1 VFSGAPG
8 FERQDKYRLMKRLQQ
23 AHLPLRTKLIAASAL
38 MASIALFVAALS
50 QGVTTYFYSHNEA
63 YEHLDA
69 VTRVIAGRSATAIR
83 SQDFGQAEALVSA
96 LRVEPNVEEALL
108 IDSEQRVIM
117 HHVGSRTLLVNTPS
131 GAPNELQAWQKQA
144 IQSGDHQ
151 HRFDGLTALHLV
163 HPITDQGRVIGH
175 LYVRGNLSE
184 LQEALMVQLTILLG
198 SSVVAL
204 ALAYLLARRVQRQ
217 IAAPLLELVD
227 TMQAAERGDYSR
239 RANATT
245 DDEIGSLMRGFN
257 VMLSKI
263 ENRELELARQQEL
276 LEAQVDERT
285 HSLADANRT
294 LRQAMGDSLEAC
306 RVAEAASR
314 AKSEFLA
321 RMSHEIRTPMNG
333 VLGMTELLLDS
344 KLDPRQRRFAATI
357 QSSADALLAI
367 INDILDFSKI
377 EAGKLRLE
385 TQDLDI
391 RQVVEEVIDLFAQR
405 AHQKGIELLLDID
418 PYLHRWAR
426 GDELR
431 IRQILMNLVSNAL
444 KFTASGHVL
453 IRARAVNPSETHV
466 SLVLDVIDTGTGI
479 LPENQAA
486 IFDAFVQE
494 DGSTTRRFGGTGL
507 GLAISRQLATIMGGE
522 ITVVSQPGQGSTFSL
537 LVTLPAAPAVSSDSS
552 QGLLLAPGTRVL
564 VVDDSTINME
574 IIASQLGAWGFV
586 VTTAASAMEAQA
598 HLNAMHAA
606 QALPQIIVLDW
617 HMPEQNGVDW
627 LLGVRRRPEWKA
639 IPAIMVSS
647 VADDIEVELATQ
659 LAPMRRLAKPVRQS
673 MLRRALHEALQSTP
687 FQEMSSAP
695 AMLAPENEPVLDH
708 LSVLL
713 VEDNM
718 VNRTLALEML
728 QRLGCDAMHAG
739 NGVEALDALEKQ
751 QFDVVL
757 MDCQMPVMDGFIAT
771 RKLREREVAKKLEAT
786 RVVALT
792 ANALAGDREACL
804 AAGMNEYLAK
814 PFTLAQLRNIL
825 LPSKVSRSAAN
836 KVTLDHSAIEAV
848 RQLDPDGNDRLLAR
862 LIALYRDDSSQLL
875 ADIDNALKVGDA
887 DGVARAAHTLKS
899 SSANL
904 GATNVAAIARQIE
917 HSARGGDL
925 AELGNS
931 LTRLR
936 AQRTVALSELEA
948 LDPSANVA

>member
-1 VFSGAPG
+1 
-8 FERQDKYRLMKRLQQ
+8 MKWLQL

-38 MASIALFVAALS
+38 TASIALLIAALT
-50 QGVTTYFYSHNEA
+50 QGISSYQYSHNEA
-63 YEHLDA
+63 YEHLHA
-69 VTRVIAGRSATAIR
+69 VARTIAGRSTSAIQ

-108 IDSEQRVIM
+108 VDSQQRVLM
-117 HHVGSRTLLVNTPS
+117 HYAGNKTMLMRTRSGELTPI
-131 GAPNELQAWQKQA
+131 QQWQQEA
-144 IQSGDHQ
+144 IQSSEHQ
-151 HRFDGLTALHLV
+151 HRFDGLTALHV
-163 HPITDQGRVIGH
+163 VYPISDGGKLIGH
-175 LYVRGNLSE
+175 LYVRANLSE
-184 LQEALMVQLTILLG
+184 LKEQLLVQLGILLG
-198 SSVVAL
+198 SSVL
-204 ALAYLLARRVQRQ
+204 AFAFAYLLASRVQRQ
-217 IAAPLLELVD
+217 IASPLQNLVD

-239 RANATT
+239 RAQVTS
-245 DDEIGSLMRGFN
+245 DDEIGHLMRGFN
-257 VMLSKI
+257 MMLGQI
-263 ENRELELARQQEL
+263 ESREQELAKQQGY
-276 LEAQVDERT
+276 LEAQVAERT
-285 HSLADANRT
+285 RNLADANKT
-294 LRQAMGDSLEAC
+294 LRQAMNDSVEAC
-306 RVAEAASR
+306 RIAEAASR

-385 TQDLDI
+385 AQDLDI
-391 RQVVEEVIDLFAQR
+391 RQVIEEVIDLFAQR

-453 IRARAVNPSETHV
+453 VRARGVTPSETHV
-466 SLVLDVIDTGTGI
+466 SLVIDVVDTGTGI

-507 GLAISRQLATIMGGE
+507 GLAISRQLATLMGGD
-522 ITVVSQPGQGSTFSL
+522 IKVVSQPGIGSTFSL
-537 LVTLPAAPAVSSDSS
+537 AIALPAAPATASDSS
-552 QGLLLAPGTRVL
+552 QGLLLSPGSRVL
-564 VVDDSTINME
+564 VVDDSAINVE
-574 IIASQLGAWGFV
+574 ILSSQLEAWGFIV
-586 VTTAASAMEAQA
+586 LTAASAAEAQK
-598 HLNAMHAA
+598 HLDELQAA
-606 QALPQIIVLDW
+606 NTPPKLIVLDW

-627 LLGVRRRPEWKA
+627 LLGVRRHPDWKS

-647 VADDIEVELATQ
+647 VADDLEASLAMQ
-659 LAPMRRLAKPVRQS
+659 LSPMRRLAKPVRQS
-673 MLRRALHEALQSTP
+673 MLRRALHEALQATP
-687 FQEMSSAP
+687 FQDISSAP

-751 QFDVVL
+751 DFDVVL

-771 RKLREREVAKKLEAT
+771 RKLRERELLKKKEPT

-804 AAGMNEYLAK
+804 AAGMNDYLAK
-814 PFTLAQLRNIL
+814 PFTLAQLRNLL

-836 KVTLDHSAIEAV
+836 KVTLDNSALDAV
-848 RQLDPDGNDRLLAR
+848 RQLDPDGSDRLLSR

-875 ADIDNALKVGDA
+875 ADIDNGLKAGDA
-887 DGVARAAHTLKS
+887 EAVARAAHTLKS

-917 HSARGGDL
+917 TSARGGDIAGL
-925 AELGNS
+925 AGSVTNLK
-931 LTRLR
+931 

-948 LDPSANVA
+948 LDNTAKVA

>member
-1 VFSGAPG
+1 
-8 FERQDKYRLMKRLQQ
+8 MKWLQL

-38 MASIALFVAALS
+38 TASIALLIAALT
-50 QGVTTYFYSHNEA
+50 QGFSSYKYAHNEA
-63 YEHLDA
+63 YEHLHA
-69 VTRVIAGRSATAIR
+69 VARVIAGRSTAAIQ

-108 IDSEQRVIM
+108 IDVQKRVLM
-117 HHVGSRTLLVNTPS
+117 HYAGNKTMLMRTTS
-131 GAPNELQAWQKQA
+131 GELSPIQKWQQEA
-144 IQSGDHQ
+144 IQSSAHQ

-163 HPITDQGRVIGH
+163 YPISDNGTLIGH
-175 LYVRGNLSE
+175 LYVRANLSE
-184 LQEALMVQLTILLG
+184 LQEKLLVQLGILLG
-198 SSVVAL
+198 SSVL
-204 ALAYLLARRVQRQ
+204 AFAFAYLLASRVQRQ
-217 IAAPLLELVD
+217 IASPLQELME
-227 TMQAAERGDYSR
+227 TMQSAEGGDYSR
-239 RANATT
+239 RAKATS
-245 DDEIGSLMRGFN
+245 DDEIGQLMRGFN
-257 VMLSKI
+257 MMLGQI
-263 ENRELELARQQEL
+263 ESREQELAKQHGY
-276 LEAQVDERT
+276 LEAQVAERT
-285 HSLADANRT
+285 RSLADANKT
-294 LRQAMGDSLEAC
+294 LRQAMNDSVEAC
-306 RVAEAASR
+306 RTAEAASR

-385 TQDLDI
+385 AQDLDI
-391 RQVVEEVIDLFAQR
+391 RQVIEEVIDLFAQR

-431 IRQILMNLVSNAL
+431 IRQVLMNLVSNAL

-453 IRARAVNPSETHV
+453 VRARGINPSETHV
-466 SLVLDVIDTGTGI
+466 SLVIDVIDTGTGI

-507 GLAISRQLATIMGGE
+507 GLAISRQLATLMGGD
-522 ITVVSQPGQGSTFSL
+522 IKVVSQPGVGSTFSL
-537 LVTLPAAPAVSSDSS
+537 SITLPAAPAITSDSS
-552 QGLLLAPGTRVL
+552 QGLMLSPGSRVL
-564 VVDDSTINME
+564 VVDDSAINVE
-574 IIASQLGAWGFV
+574 ILASQLEAWGFLV
-586 VTTAASAMEAQA
+586 STAASAAEAQK
-598 HLNAMHAA
+598 HLDEMQAA
-606 QALPQIIVLDW
+606 NTAPKLIVLDW

-627 LLGVRRRPEWKA
+627 LLGVRRHDLWKS

-647 VADDIEVELATQ
+647 VADDLEASLATQ
-659 LAPMRRLAKPVRQS
+659 LSPMRRLAKPVRQS
-673 MLRRALHEALQSTP
+673 MLRRALHEALQATP

-739 NGVEALDALEKQ
+739 NGVEALDALDKQ
-751 QFDVVL
+751 DFDVVL

-771 RKLREREVAKKLEAT
+771 RKLRERELAKKKEPT

-804 AAGMNEYLAK
+804 AAGMNDYLAK

-836 KVTLDHSAIEAV
+836 KVTLDSSAIDAV
-848 RQLDPDGNDRLLAR
+848 RQLDPDGSDRLLAR

-875 ADIDNALKVGDA
+875 ADIDNGMRAGDA
-887 DGVARAAHTLKS
+887 DAIARAAHTLKS

-917 HSARGGDL
+917 TAARSGEI
-925 AELGNS
+925 AELKGPVTS
-931 LTRLR
+931 LK

-948 LDPSANVA
+948 LDNSAKVA

>member
-1 VFSGAPG
+1 
-8 FERQDKYRLMKRLQQ
+8 MKRLQL

-38 MASIALFVAALS
+38 TASMALLIVAITQS
-50 QGVTTYFYSHNEA
+50 VSSYYYEHREA
-63 YEHLDA
+63 YDHLNSVA
-69 VTRVIAGRSATAIR
+69 RIVAGRSAPAIESGSFEQA
-83 SQDFGQAEALVSA
+83 SQLVSA

-108 IDSEQRVIM
+108 MDTNQRVLM
-117 HHVGSRTLLVNTPS
+117 HYASSKTMLMAGPGSQQNPI
-131 GAPNELQAWQKQA
+131 QAWQAQA
-144 IQSGDHQ
+144 IKSDEHQ
-151 HRFDGLTALHLV
+151 HLFDGLTALHLV
-163 HPITDQGRVIGH
+163 YPIKDDGKVIGH
-175 LYVRGNLSE
+175 MYVRASLLELKESLLYQLSVM
-184 LQEALMVQLTILLG
+184 LAT
-198 SSVVAL
+198 SVVAL
-204 ALAYLLARRVQRQ
+204 AFAYLLAHRVQRQ
-217 IAAPLLELVD
+217 IASPLMNLVE
-227 TMQAAERGDYSR
+227 TMSAAEHGDYSR
-239 RANATT
+239 RAQVTS
-245 DDEIGSLMRGFN
+245 DDEIGHLMRGFN
-257 VMLSKI
+257 GMLDKV
-263 ENRELELARQQEL
+263 ENREQELAKQQEK
-276 LEAQVDERT
+276 LEAEVAERT
-285 HSLADANRT
+285 KSLAEANRT
-294 LRQAMGDSLEAC
+294 LRQAMNDSVEAC
-306 RVAEAASR
+306 RTAEAASR

-418 PYLHRWAR
+418 PYLHRWAK

-453 IRARAVNPSETHV
+453 IRARGVNPSETHV
-466 SLVLDVIDTGTGI
+466 SLIIDVVDTGTGI

-507 GLAISRQLATIMGGE
+507 GLAISRQLATLMGGD
-522 ITVVSQPGQGSTFSL
+522 ITVVSQPGVGSTFSL
-537 LVTLPAAPAVSSDSS
+537 AITLPAAPAITSDSS
-552 QGLLLAPGTRVL
+552 QGLLLSPGTRVL
-564 VVDDSTINME
+564 VVDDSAINVE
-574 IIASQLGAWGFV
+574 ILASQLEAWGFNV
-586 VTTAASAMEAQA
+586 ATASSALEAQT
-598 HLNAMHAA
+598 HLNAMTAAA
-606 QALPQIIVLDW
+606 QLPEIIVLDW

-627 LLGVRRRPEWKA
+627 LLGVRRDPRWKS

-647 VADDIEVELATQ
+647 VADDLESSLATQ

-673 MLRRALHEALQSTP
+673 MLRRALHEALQAVP
-687 FQEMSSAP
+687 FHEVSSAP

-739 NGVEALDALEKQ
+739 NGVEALDALDKQ
-751 QFDVVL
+751 EFDVVL

-771 RKLREREVAKKLEAT
+771 RKLREREVAKKLEPV

-804 AAGMNEYLAK
+804 AAGMNDYLAK

-848 RQLDPDGNDRLLAR
+848 RQLDPDGQDRLLQR

-875 ADIDNALKVGDA
+875 ADIDNGLKTSDA
-887 DGVARAAHTLKS
+887 DAIARAAHTLKS

-917 HSARGGDL
+917 HSARSGDIKDL
-925 AELGNS
+925 AGS
-931 LTRLR
+931 ITKLR

-948 LDPSANVA
+948 LDASPKVA

>member
-1 VFSGAPG
+1 
-8 FERQDKYRLMKRLQQ
+8 
-23 AHLPLRTKLIAASAL
+23 
-38 MASIALFVAALS
+38 MA
-50 QGVTTYFYSHNEA
+50 
-63 YEHLDA
+63 
-69 VTRVIAGRSATAIR
+69 RVIAGRSAAAIQ
-83 SQDFGQAEALVSA
+83 SQEFVQAEALVSA

-108 IDSEQRVIM
+108 IDTHKRVLM
-117 HHVGSRTLLVNTPS
+117 HYAGSKTLLMTNSRGPLTS
-131 GAPNELQAWQKQA
+131 LQKWQAAA
-144 IQSGDHQ
+144 IQSDQHQ
-151 HRFDGLTALHLV
+151 HRFDGLSALHLV
-163 HPITDQGRVIGH
+163 YPITDDDKVIGH
-175 LYVRGNLSE
+175 LYVRANLSE
-184 LQEALMVQLTILLG
+184 LQEAMIVQMSILLG
-198 SSVVAL
+198 SSVIAL

-217 IAAPLLELVD
+217 IAAPLLNLVD
-227 TMQAAERGDYSR
+227 TMQAAERGDYSG
-239 RANATT
+239 RAQVTS
-245 DDEIGSLMRGFN
+245 DDEIGKLMRGFN
-257 VMLSKI
+257 VMLGQV
-263 ENRELELARQQEL
+263 ENREQELARQHEL
-276 LEAQVDERT
+276 LEGQVEERT
-285 HSLADANRT
+285 KSLAEANRT
-294 LRQAMGDSLEAC
+294 LRQAMNDSVEAC
-306 RVAEAASR
+306 RTAEAASK

-385 TQDLDI
+385 AQDLDI

-418 PYLHRWAR
+418 PYLHRWAK

-453 IRARAVNPSETHV
+453 VRARGINPSETHV
-466 SLVLDVIDTGTGI
+466 SLVIDVVDTGTGI

-507 GLAISRQLATIMGGE
+507 GLAISRQLATIMGGD
-522 ITVVSQPGQGSTFSL
+522 ITVISQPGQGSTFSL
-537 LVTLPAAPAVSSDSS
+537 AITLPAAPAITSDSA

-564 VVDDSTINME
+564 VVDDSAINVE
-574 IIASQLGAWGFV
+574 ILSSQLEAWGFIV
-586 VTTAASAMEAQA
+586 SAASSAREAQA
-598 HLNAMHAA
+598 QLAAMQAA
-606 QALPQIIVLDW
+606 DALPQIIVLDW

-627 LLGVRRRPEWKA
+627 LLGVRRNPQLKA

-647 VADDIEVELATQ
+647 VADDLEVSLANQ
-659 LAPMRRLAKPVRQS
+659 LHPLRRLAKPVRQS
-673 MLRRALHEALQSTP
+673 MLRRALHEALQATP
-687 FQEMSSAP
+687 FQEVSSAP

-751 QFDVVL
+751 DFDVVL

-771 RKLREREVAKKLEAT
+771 RKLRDREIAKKLEPT

-804 AAGMNEYLAK
+804 AAGMNDYLAK

-848 RQLDPDGNDRLLAR
+848 RQLDPDGNDRLLSR

-875 ADIDNALKVGDA
+875 VDIDNGMKAGDA
-887 DGVARAAHTLKS
+887 DIVARAAHTLKS

-917 HSARGGDL
+917 HLARGGDISGL
-925 AELGNS
+925 PAS
-931 LTRLR
+931 FTQLR

-948 LDPSANVA
+948 LDNSAKVA

>member
-1 VFSGAPG
+1 V
-8 FERQDKYRLMKRLQQ
+8 
-23 AHLPLRTKLIAASAL
+23 
-38 MASIALFVAALS
+38 
-50 QGVTTYFYSHNEA
+50 
-63 YEHLDA
+63 
-69 VTRVIAGRSATAIR
+69 
-83 SQDFGQAEALVSA
+83 
-96 LRVEPNVEEALL
+96 
-108 IDSEQRVIM
+108 
-117 HHVGSRTLLVNTPS
+117 
-131 GAPNELQAWQKQA
+131 
-144 IQSGDHQ
+144 
-151 HRFDGLTALHLV
+151 
-163 HPITDQGRVIGH
+163 
-175 LYVRGNLSE
+175 
-184 LQEALMVQLTILLG
+184 
-198 SSVVAL
+198 L
-204 ALAYLLARRVQRQ
+204 AFAFAYLLASRVQRQ
-217 IAAPLLELVD
+217 IAAPLSELVA
-227 TMQAAERGDYSR
+227 TMSAAERGDYSR
-239 RANATT
+239 RAKVTS
-245 DDEIGSLMRGFN
+245 DDEIGHLMRGFN
-257 VMLSKI
+257 LMLEQI
-263 ENRELELARQQEL
+263 ESREQELAKQQGY
-276 LEAQVDERT
+276 LEAQVAERT
-285 HSLADANRT
+285 RNLADANKT
-294 LRQAMGDSLEAC
+294 LRQAMNDSVEAC
-306 RVAEAASR
+306 RTAEAASR

-385 TQDLDI
+385 SQDLDI

-453 IRARAVNPSETHV
+453 VRARGVNPSETHV
-466 SLVLDVIDTGTGI
+466 SLVIDVIDTGTGI

-507 GLAISRQLATIMGGE
+507 GLAISRQLATLMGGD

-537 LVTLPAAPAVSSDSS
+537 NISLPAAPAITSDSS
-552 QGLLLAPGTRVL
+552 QGLMLAPGTRVL
-564 VVDDSTINME
+564 VVDDSAINVE
-574 IIASQLGAWGFV
+574 ILASQLEAWGFV
-586 VTTAASAMEAQA
+586 VSTAASALEAQG
-598 HLNAMHAA
+598 HLDRM
-606 QALPQIIVLDW
+606 QADGEPPKIIVLDW

-627 LLGVRRRPEWKA
+627 LLGVRRNPAWKS

-647 VADDIEVELATQ
+647 VADDLETGLATQ
-659 LAPMRRLAKPVRQS
+659 LSPMRRLAKPVRQS
-673 MLRRALHEALQSTP
+673 MLRRVLHEALQSTP
-687 FQEMSSAP
+687 FQEVSSAP

-751 QFDVVL
+751 DFDVVL

-771 RKLREREVAKKLEAT
+771 RKLREREAAKKKDPT

-804 AAGMNEYLAK
+804 AAGMNDYLAK

-836 KVTLDHSAIEAV
+836 KVTLDNSAIEAV
-848 RQLDPDGNDRLLAR
+848 RQLDPDGSDRLLSR

-875 ADIDNALKVGDA
+875 ADIDNGMKAGDA
-887 DGVARAAHTLKS
+887 DAIARAAHTLKS

-904 GATNVAAIARQIE
+904 GATNVAALARQIE
-917 HSARGGDL
+917 HSARSGEIGDL
-925 AELGNS
+925 TGSITNLK
-931 LTRLR
+931 

-948 LDPSANVA
+948 LDGAAKVA

>member
-1 VFSGAPG
+1 
-8 FERQDKYRLMKRLQQ
+8 MNRLQL

-38 MASIALFVAALS
+38 TASLALLTAAIT
-50 QGVTTYFYSHNEA
+50 QGVSSYFYSHNEA
-63 YEHLDA
+63 YEHLNA
-69 VTRVIAGRSATAIR
+69 VAHVVVGRSSAAIQ

-96 LRVEPNVEEALL
+96 LRVEPNVEEAMLV
-108 IDSEQRVIM
+108 DSHQRVLM
-117 HHVGSRTLLVNTPS
+117 HYAGSKTMLMAKPGGEPTDIQRWQQ
-131 GAPNELQAWQKQA
+131 QAMHA
-144 IQSGDHQ
+144 GDHQ

-163 HPITDQGRVIGH
+163 YPITDQGQVIGH
-175 LYVRGNLSE
+175 LYVRANLSE
-184 LQEALMVQLTILLG
+184 LQEKLFVQLGFLLG
-198 SSVVAL
+198 SSVAAL
-204 ALAYLLARRVQRQ
+204 AIAYLLARRVQQQ
-217 IAAPLLELVD
+217 IAAPLMHMVEV
-227 TMQAAERGDYSR
+227 MSAAERGDYSK
-239 RANATT
+239 RASVTS
-245 DDEIGSLMRGFN
+245 DDEIGHLMHGFN
-257 VMLSKI
+257 GMLAKI
-263 ENRELELARQQEL
+263 ELREQELGKQQEI

-285 HSLADANRT
+285 RSLAEANRT
-294 LRQAMGDSLEAC
+294 LRQAMNDSVEAC

-385 TQDLDI
+385 AQDLDI

-418 PYLHRWAR
+418 PYLHRWAK

-453 IRARAVNPSETHV
+453 VRARGVNPSETHV
-466 SLVLDVIDTGTGI
+466 SLVIDVVDTGTGI

-507 GLAISRQLATIMGGE
+507 GLAISRQLATLMGGD
-522 ITVVSQPGQGSTFSL
+522 IKVVSQPGQGSTFSL
-537 LVTLPAAPAVSSDSS
+537 AITLPAAPAMTSDSA
-552 QGLLLAPGTRVL
+552 QGLMLAPGTRVL
-564 VVDDSTINME
+564 VVDDSAINVE
-574 IIASQLGAWGFV
+574 ILGSQLEAWGFL
-586 VTTAASAMEAQA
+586 VTSAASAMEAQA
-598 HLNAMHAA
+598 HLQKM
-606 QALPQIIVLDW
+606 QAEGAPPQIIVLDW

-627 LLGVRRRPEWKA
+627 LLAVRRRAEFKT

-647 VADDIEVELATQ
+647 VADDLEAGLAGQ
-659 LAPMRRLAKPVRQS
+659 LAPLRRLAKPVRQS

-687 FQEMSSAP
+687 FQEVSSAP
-695 AMLAPENEPVLDH
+695 AMRATENEPVLDH

-751 QFDVVL
+751 EFDVVL

-771 RKLREREVAKKLEAT
+771 RKLREREEQKKKEPT

-792 ANALAGDREACL
+792 ANALAGDREACI
-804 AAGMNEYLAK
+804 AAGMNDYLAK

-848 RQLDPDGNDRLLAR
+848 RQLDPDGNDRLLSR

-875 ADIDNALKVGDA
+875 ADIDNAMKIRDA
-887 DGVARAAHTLKS
+887 EGVARAAHTLKS

-925 AELGNS
+925 NDLAS
-931 LTRLR
+931 SVTSLR

-948 LDPSANVA
+948 LDNSAKVA

>member
-1 VFSGAPG
+1 
-8 FERQDKYRLMKRLQQ
+8 MKWLQL
-23 AHLPLRTKLIAASAL
+23 AHLPLRTKLIVASAL
-38 MASIALFVAALS
+38 TASIALLISAIT
-50 QGVTTYFYSHNEA
+50 QGFSSYQYSHNEA
-63 YEHLDA
+63 YEHLNSVA
-69 VTRVIAGRSATAIR
+69 RVIAGRSTAAIQ
-83 SQDFGQAEALVSA
+83 SQDFSQAEALVSA
-96 LRVEPNVEEALL
+96 LRVEPNVEEAML
-108 IDSEQRVIM
+108 IDSQKRVLM
-117 HHVGSRTLLVNTPS
+117 HYAGNKTMLMRTSSGELTPI
-131 GAPNELQAWQKQA
+131 QKWQQDA
-144 IQSGDHQ
+144 IQSSAHQ
-151 HRFDGLTALHLV
+151 HRFDGLSALHLV
-163 HPITDQGRVIGH
+163 YPITDAGELIGH
-175 LYVRGNLSE
+175 LYVRANLSE
-184 LQEALMVQLTILLG
+184 LQENLLAQLAILLG
-198 SSVVAL
+198 SSVL
-204 ALAYLLARRVQRQ
+204 AFTFAYLLASRVQRQ
-217 IAAPLLELVD
+217 IAGPLQELVE
-227 TMQAAERGDYSR
+227 TMSAAERGDYSR
-239 RANATT
+239 RARVTS
-245 DDEIGSLMRGFN
+245 DDEIGHLMRGFN
-257 VMLSKI
+257 MMLGQI
-263 ENRELELARQQEL
+263 ESREQELAKQQGY
-276 LEAQVDERT
+276 LEAQVAERT
-285 HSLADANRT
+285 RNLADANKT
-294 LRQAMGDSLEAC
+294 LRQAMNDSVEAC

-385 TQDLDI
+385 SQDLDI

-418 PYLHRWAR
+418 PYLHRWAK

-453 IRARAVNPSETHV
+453 VRARGVNPSETHV
-466 SLVLDVIDTGTGI
+466 SLIIDVVDTGTGI

-507 GLAISRQLATIMGGE
+507 GLAISRQLATLMGGD
-522 ITVVSQPGQGSTFSL
+522 ITVESKPGQGSTFSL
-537 LVTLPAAPAVSSDSS
+537 AISLPAAPAIASDSS
-552 QGLLLAPGTRVL
+552 QGLMLSPGSRVL
-564 VVDDSTINME
+564 VVDDSAINVE
-574 IIASQLGAWGFV
+574 ILSSQLEAWGFLV
-586 VTTAASAMEAQA
+586 SSAASAREAQK
-598 HLNAMHAA
+598 HLEDMARAGE
-606 QALPQIIVLDW
+606 PPKIIVLDW

-627 LLGVRRRPEWKA
+627 LSGVRRNAAWKS

-647 VADDIEVELATQ
+647 VADDLESGLATQ
-659 LAPMRRLAKPVRQS
+659 LSPMRRLAKPVRQS
-673 MLRRALHEALQSTP
+673 MLRRALHEALQATP
-687 FQEMSSAP
+687 FQEMSSAA

-739 NGVEALDALEKQ
+739 NGVEALDALDKQ
-751 QFDVVL
+751 DFDVVL

-771 RKLREREVAKKLEAT
+771 RKLRERELAKKKEPT

-804 AAGMNEYLAK
+804 ASGMNDYLAK

-836 KVTLDHSAIEAV
+836 KVTLDTNAIDAV
-848 RQLDPDGNDRLLAR
+848 RQLDPDGSDRLLSR

-875 ADIDNALKVGDA
+875 ADIDNGLKSNDA
-887 DGVARAAHTLKS
+887 EAIARAAHTLKS

-917 HSARGGDL
+917 HAARNGEIT
-925 AELGNS
+925 ELTNS
-931 LTRLR
+931 VTSLK

-948 LDPSANVA
+948 LDGAAKVA

>member
-1 VFSGAPG
+1 
-8 FERQDKYRLMKRLQQ
+8 MKWLQL
-23 AHLPLRTKLIAASAL
+23 AHLPLRIKLIVASAL
-38 MASIALFVAALS
+38 TASIALLIAALT
-50 QGVTTYFYSHNEA
+50 QGISSYQYAHNEA
-63 YEHLDA
+63 YEHLNA
-69 VTRVIAGRSATAIR
+69 VARTIAGRSTAAIQ
-83 SQDFGQAEALVSA
+83 SQDFGQAESLVSA

-108 IDSEQRVIM
+108 IDVEKRVLMHYAGNKTMLMRTSSGKLSDIQQWQQDAIESSE
-117 HHVGSRTLLVNTPS
+117 
-131 GAPNELQAWQKQA
+131 
-144 IQSGDHQ
+144 HQ
-151 HRFDGLTALHLV
+151 HRFDGLSALHV
-163 HPITDQGRVIGH
+163 VYPITDNGQLLGH
-175 LYVRGNLSE
+175 LYVRANLSE
-184 LQEALMVQLTILLG
+184 LQERLLVQLSILLG
-198 SSVVAL
+198 SSVL
-204 ALAYLLARRVQRQ
+204 AFTFAYLLALRVQRQ
-217 IAAPLLELVD
+217 IAGPLQELVE
-227 TMQAAERGDYSR
+227 TMSAAERGDYSR
-239 RANATT
+239 RARVTS
-245 DDEIGSLMRGFN
+245 DDEIGHLMRGFN
-257 VMLSKI
+257 MMLGQI
-263 ENRELELARQQEL
+263 ESREQELAKQQGY
-276 LEAQVDERT
+276 LEAQVADRT
-285 HSLADANRT
+285 RNLADANKT
-294 LRQAMGDSLEAC
+294 LRQAMNDSVEAC
-306 RVAEAASR
+306 RLAEAASR

-385 TQDLDI
+385 AQDLDI
-391 RQVVEEVIDLFAQR
+391 RQVIEEVIDLFAQR

-453 IRARAVNPSETHV
+453 VRARGVNPSDTHV
-466 SLVLDVIDTGTGI
+466 SLVIDVIDTGTGI

-507 GLAISRQLATIMGGE
+507 GLAISRQLATLMGGD
-522 ITVVSQPGQGSTFSL
+522 ITVVSQPGVGSTFSL
-537 LVTLPAAPAVSSDSS
+537 NVSLPAAPAVTSDSS
-552 QGLLLAPGTRVL
+552 QGLTLCPGARVL
-564 VVDDSTINME
+564 VVDDSTINVE
-574 IIASQLGAWGFV
+574 ILASQLEAWGFV
-586 VTTAASAMEAQA
+586 VSNAASALEAQK
-598 HLNAMHAA
+598 HLDAMHAA
-606 QALPQIIVLDW
+606 GDLPKIIVLDW

-627 LLGVRRRPEWKA
+627 LSGVRRNPAWKS

-647 VADDIEVELATQ
+647 VADDLEHGLAMQ

-673 MLRRALHEALQSTP
+673 MLRRALHEALQATP

-739 NGVEALDALEKQ
+739 NGVEALDALDKQ
-751 QFDVVL
+751 DFDVVL

-771 RKLREREVAKKLEAT
+771 RKLRERELAKKKEPT

-804 AAGMNEYLAK
+804 AAGMNDYLAK

-836 KVTLDHSAIEAV
+836 KVTLDNNAIDAV
-848 RQLDPDGNDRLLAR
+848 RQLDPDGSDRLLAR

-875 ADIDNALKVGDA
+875 ADIDNGLKVGDA
-887 DGVARAAHTLKS
+887 DAVARAAHTLKS

-904 GATNVAAIARQIE
+904 GATNVAALARQIE
-917 HSARGGDL
+917 HSARNGEIKDL
-925 AELGNS
+925 LSSVNS
-931 LTRLR
+931 LK

-948 LDPSANVA
+948 LEGAAKVA

>member
-1 VFSGAPG
+1 
-8 FERQDKYRLMKRLQQ
+8 MNRLQL

-38 MASIALFVAALS
+38 TASIALLIAALT
-50 QGVTTYFYSHNEA
+50 QGISSYFYSHREA
-63 YEHLDA
+63 FDHLDA
-69 VTRVIAGRSATAIR
+69 VAHVVVGRSAAAIQ
-83 SQDFGQAEALVSA
+83 SQDFAQAEALVSA
-96 LRVEPNVEEALL
+96 LRVEPNVEEAML
-108 IDSEQRVIM
+108 IDSNRRVLM
-117 HHVGSRTLLVNTPS
+117 HYAGSKTMLMVNPNGQPTP
-131 GAPNELQAWQKQA
+131 LQAWQQQA
-144 IQSGDHQ
+144 IQADVSL
-151 HRFDGLTALHLV
+151 HRFDGLSALHLV
-163 HPITDQGRVIGH
+163 YPVTDQGQVIGH
-175 LYVRGNLSE
+175 LYVRANLSE
-184 LQEALMVQLTILLG
+184 LQERLIMQLSILLG

-204 ALAYLLARRVQRQ
+204 GLAYLLARRVQRQ
-217 IAAPLLELVD
+217 IAEPLLHLVD
-227 TMQAAERGDYSR
+227 VMSAAEHGDYSK
-239 RANATT
+239 RARVTT
-245 DDEIGSLMRGFN
+245 DDEIGHLMRGFN
-257 VMLSKI
+257 MMLGQVG
-263 ENRELELARQQEL
+263 NREQELGKQQEI
-276 LEAQVDERT
+276 LEAQVEERT
-285 HSLADANRT
+285 RSLAEANRT
-294 LRQAMGDSLEAC
+294 LRQAMNDSVDAC

-385 TQDLDI
+385 SQDLDI

-418 PYLHRWAR
+418 PYLHRWAK

-453 IRARAVNPSETHV
+453 VRARGVNPSETHV
-466 SLVLDVIDTGTGI
+466 NLVIDVVDTGTGI

-507 GLAISRQLATIMGGE
+507 GLAISRQLATLMGGD
-522 ITVVSQPGQGSTFSL
+522 ITMVSQPGQGSTFSL
-537 LVTLPAAPAVSSDSS
+537 SISLPAAPAMAGEST
-552 QGLLLAPGTRVL
+552 QGLLSPGTRVL
-564 VVDDSTINME
+564 VVDDSHINVE
-574 IIASQLGAWGFV
+574 ILASQLEAWGFV
-586 VTTAASAMEAQA
+586 VTTAASAMEAQS
-598 HLNAMHAA
+598 HLNTMQAA
-606 QALPQIIVLDW
+606 GAPPQIIVLDW

-627 LLGVRRRPEWKA
+627 LLGVRRRTEWKG

-647 VADDIEVELATQ
+647 VADDLETGLASQ

-673 MLRRALHEALQSTP
+673 MLRRALHEALQATP
-687 FQEMSSAP
+687 FQEVSSAP

-739 NGVEALDALEKQ
+739 NGVEALDALDKQ
-751 QFDVVL
+751 EFDVVL

-771 RKLREREVAKKLEAT
+771 RKLREREEQKKKEPT

-792 ANALAGDREACL
+792 ANALAGDREACI
-804 AAGMNEYLAK
+804 AAGMNDYLAK

-848 RQLDPDGNDRLLAR
+848 RQLDPDGNDRLLSR

-875 ADIDNALKVGDA
+875 ADIDNAMKAGDA
-887 DGVARAAHTLKS
+887 DSVARAAHTLKS

-917 HSARGGDL
+917 HSARNGDIS
-925 AELGNS
+925 ELPTS
-931 LTRLR
+931 VTKLR

-948 LDPSANVA
+948 LDSSAKVA

>member
-1 VFSGAPG
+1 
-8 FERQDKYRLMKRLQQ
+8 MKWMQLE
-23 AHLPLRTKLIAASAL
+23 HLPLRTKLIVASAL
-38 MASIALFVAALS
+38 TACIALLIAAVT
-50 QGVTTYFYSHNEA
+50 QGVSTYQYAHKES
-63 YEHLDA
+63 YDHLHA
-69 VTRVIAGRSATAIR
+69 VARVIAGRSTAAIT

-96 LRVEPNVEEALL
+96 LRVEPDVEEAML
-108 IDSEQRVIM
+108 IDTQKRVLM
-117 HHVGSRTLLVNTPS
+117 HYAGNKTMLMRAGDTTRSPIQQWQDRAFESGSHEHL
-131 GAPNELQAWQKQA
+131 
-144 IQSGDHQ
+144 
-151 HRFDGLTALHLV
+151 FDGLQALHLV
-163 HPITDQGRVIGH
+163 YPINDEGKVIGH
-175 LYVRGNLSE
+175 LYVRASLVE
-184 LQEALMVQLTILLG
+184 LKERLLVQLAILAG
-198 SSVVAL
+198 SCTL
-204 ALAYLLARRVQRQ
+204 AFTFAYMLASRVQRQ
-217 IAAPLLELVD
+217 IAEPLLELVA

-239 RANATT
+239 RARVTT
-245 DDEIGSLMRGFN
+245 DDEIGHLMRGFN
-257 VMLSKI
+257 VMLEQVES
-263 ENRELELARQQEL
+263 REQELAKQHGY
-276 LEAQVDERT
+276 LEAQVAERT
-285 HSLADANRT
+285 RSLADANKT
-294 LRQAMGDSLEAC
+294 LRQAMSDSVEAC

-344 KLDPRQRRFAATI
+344 KLDARQRRFAATI

-385 TQDLDI
+385 AQDLDI
-391 RQVVEEVIDLFAQR
+391 RQVIEEVIDLFAQR

-418 PYLHRWAR
+418 PYLHRWGR

-453 IRARAVNPSETHV
+453 VRARSVNPSETHV
-466 SLVLDVIDTGTGI
+466 SLIIDVEDTGTGI

-507 GLAISRQLATIMGGE
+507 GLAISRQLATLMGGD
-522 ITVVSQPGQGSTFSL
+522 ITVVSQPGVGSTFSL
-537 LVTLPAAPAVSSDSS
+537 SISLPAAPAITSDSS
-552 QGLLLAPGTRVL
+552 QGLMLSPGTRVL
-564 VVDDSTINME
+564 VVDDSTINVE
-574 IIASQLGAWGFV
+574 ILSSQLEAWGFV
-586 VTTAASAMEAQA
+586 VTTASSAREAQEHLEAMQAASAP
-598 HLNAMHAA
+598 
-606 QALPQIIVLDW
+606 PQIIVLDW

-627 LLGVRRRPEWKA
+627 LLGLRRRPEWKS

-647 VADDIEVELATQ
+647 VADDIDASLATQ
-659 LAPMRRLAKPVRQS
+659 LTPMRRLAKPVRQS
-673 MLRRALHEALQSTP
+673 MLRRALHEALQAVP
-687 FQEMSSAP
+687 FHEVSSAP

-751 QFDVVL
+751 DFDVVL

-771 RKLREREVAKKLEAT
+771 RKLREREELKKKEPT

-804 AAGMNEYLAK
+804 AAGMNDYLAK

-836 KVTLDHSAIEAV
+836 KVTLDNAAIEAV
-848 RQLDPDGNDRLLAR
+848 RQLDPDGKDRLLSR

-875 ADIDNALKVGDA
+875 ADIDNGLKSGDA
-887 DGVARAAHTLKS
+887 EAIARAAHTLKS

-904 GATNVAAIARQIE
+904 GATGVAAIARQIE
-917 HSARGGDL
+917 TSARAGEIADL
-925 AELGNS
+925 AGS
-931 LTRLR
+931 VTKLR

-948 LDPSANVA
+948 LDNSAKVA

>member
-1 VFSGAPG
+1 
-8 FERQDKYRLMKRLQQ
+8 MNRLQL
-23 AHLPLRTKLIAASAL
+23 AHMPLRTKLIASSAL
-38 MASIALFVAALS
+38 VASIALFIAALT
-50 QGVTTYFYSHNEA
+50 QGVSSYFYSHSEA
-63 YEHLDA
+63 YEHLHSVA
-69 VTRVIAGRSATAIR
+69 RVIAGRSESAIR
-83 SQDFGQAEALVSA
+83 SQDFAQAEALVSA
-96 LRVEPNVEEALL
+96 LRVEPQIEEALL
-108 IDSEQRVIM
+108 IDTDKRVLM
-117 HHVGSRTLLVNTPS
+117 HFAGSKTLLMTNPA
-131 GAPNELQAWQKQA
+131 GALTDLQKWQAEA
-144 IQSGDHQ
+144 IKSDMHQS
-151 HRFDGLTALHLV
+151 RFDGLTALHLV
-163 HPITDQGRVIGH
+163 YPIQDQNELIGH
-175 LYVRGNLSE
+175 LYVRANLSE
-184 LQEALMVQLTILLG
+184 LQEKLLMQLAVLLG
-198 SSVVAL
+198 SSVIAL

-217 IAAPLLELVD
+217 IAAPLLHLVE
-227 TMQAAERGDYSR
+227 TMQATEKGDYSK
-239 RANATT
+239 RAQVTT

-257 VMLSKI
+257 MMLGQI
-263 ENRELELARQQEL
+263 ANREQELARQHEL

-285 HSLADANRT
+285 RSLADANRT
-294 LRQAMGDSLEAC
+294 LRQAMNDSVEAC
-306 RVAEAASR
+306 RTAEAASK

-391 RQVVEEVIDLFAQR
+391 RQVIEEVIDLFAQR

-453 IRARAVNPSETHV
+453 IRARGINPSQTHV
-466 SLVLDVIDTGTGI
+466 SLVIDVVDTGTGI

-507 GLAISRQLATIMGGE
+507 GLAISRQLATLMGGD
-522 ITVVSQPGQGSTFSL
+522 IAVLSHPGQGSTFSL
-537 LVTLPAAPAVSSDSS
+537 SISLPAAPAIATDST
-552 QGLLLAPGTRVL
+552 QGLLAPGTRVL
-564 VVDDSTINME
+564 VVDDSTINVE
-574 IIASQLGAWGFV
+574 ILSSQLEAWGFV
-586 VTTAASAMEAQA
+586 VTSAASAMEAQA
-598 HLNAMHAA
+598 HLNSITSPD
-606 QALPQIIVLDW
+606 ALPQIIVLDW

-627 LLGVRRRPEWKA
+627 LLGVRRNPQWKS

-647 VADDIEVELATQ
+647 VADDIEISLASQ
-659 LAPMRRLAKPVRQS
+659 LAPLRRLAKPVRQS
-673 MLRRALHEALQSTP
+673 MLRRALHEALQATP
-687 FQEMSSAP
+687 FQDVSSAP

-739 NGVEALDALEKQ
+739 NGVEALDALDKQ
-751 QFDVVL
+751 DFDVVL

-771 RKLREREVAKKLEAT
+771 RKLRERETAKKKEAT

-804 AAGMNEYLAK
+804 AAGMNDYLAK

-836 KVTLDHSAIEAV
+836 KVTLDHSAIDAV
-848 RQLDPDGNDRLLAR
+848 RQLDPDGQDRLLSR

-875 ADIDNALKVGDA
+875 ADMDNGMKTGDA
-887 DGVARAAHTLKS
+887 EVVARAAHTLKS

-904 GATNVAAIARQIE
+904 GATNVAAIARQVE
-917 HSARGGDL
+917 HAARAGDVTDL
-925 AELGNS
+925 AAS
-931 LTRLR
+931 ITKLR

-948 LDPSANVA
+948 LDGAANKVA

>member
-1 VFSGAPG
+1 MKMPQFS
-8 FERQDKYRLMKRLQQ
+8 
-23 AHLPLRTKLIAASAL
+23 HLPLRTKLIAAGAL
-38 MASIALFVAALS
+38 TASIALFIAALT
-50 QGVTTYFYSHNEA
+50 QGISSYFYSHSEA
-63 YEHLDA
+63 YEHLA
-69 VTRVIAGRSATAIR
+69 SVARVVAGRSSSAIQ
-83 SQDFGQAEALVSA
+83 SQQFDQAEALVGA
-96 LRVEPNVEEALL
+96 LRVEPNVEEAML
-108 IDSEQRVIM
+108 IDSNKRVLM
-117 HHVGSRTLLVNTPS
+117 HYAGSKTMLIS
-131 GAPNELQAWQKQA
+131 HAPDALSPLQKWQADA
-144 IQSGDHQ
+144 IASNQHQ
-151 HRFDGLTALHLV
+151 HRFDGLSALHLV
-163 HPITDQGRVIGH
+163 YPITDNDKVIGH
-175 LYVRGNLSE
+175 LYVRANLTE
-184 LQEALMVQLTILLG
+184 LQEKLIMQLAVLLG
-198 SSVVAL
+198 SSVIAL
-204 ALAYLLARRVQRQ
+204 AVAYLMARRLQRH
-217 IAAPLLELVD
+217 IGTPLMSLVE

-239 RANATT
+239 RTEATT
-245 DDEIGSLMRGFN
+245 DDEIGRLISGFN
-257 VMLSKI
+257 GMLAKV
-263 ENRELELARQQEL
+263 ELREQELARQHEL

-285 HSLADANRT
+285 KSLAEANRT
-294 LRQAMGDSLEAC
+294 LRQAMNDSVEAC
-306 RVAEAASR
+306 RVAEAASK

-385 TQDLDI
+385 AQDLDI

-418 PYLHRWAR
+418 PYLHRWAK

-453 IRARAVNPSETHV
+453 VRARGVNPSETHV
-466 SLVLDVIDTGTGI
+466 NLVIDVIDTGTGI

-507 GLAISRQLATIMGGE
+507 GLAISRQLATLMGGD
-522 ITVVSQPGQGSTFSL
+522 ITVLSQPGQGSTFSL
-537 LVTLPAAPAVSSDSS
+537 AISLPAAPAIATDST
-552 QGLLLAPGTRVL
+552 QGLLAPGTRVL
-564 VVDDSTINME
+564 VVDDSTINVE
-574 IIASQLGAWGFV
+574 ILASQLEAWGFV
-586 VTTAASAMEAQA
+586 VTTAASARDAQA
-598 HLNAMHAA
+598 HLVAA
-606 QALPQIIVLDW
+606 TAANELPQIIVLDW

-627 LLGVRRRPEWKA
+627 LLGIRRRTEWKS

-647 VADDIEVELATQ
+647 VADDLEMGLASELSP
-659 LAPMRRLAKPVRQS
+659 LRRLAKPVRQS
-673 MLRRALHEALQSTP
+673 MLRRALHEALQATP
-687 FQEMSSAP
+687 FQDVSSAP

-751 QFDVVL
+751 DFDVVL

-771 RKLREREVAKKLEAT
+771 RKLREREEQKKKEPT

-804 AAGMNEYLAK
+804 AAGMNDYLAK

-825 LPSKVSRSAAN
+825 LPSKVSRSAMN
-836 KVTLDHSAIEAV
+836 RVTLDHSAIEAV
-848 RQLDPDGNDRLLAR
+848 RQLDPDGNDRLLSR

-875 ADIDNALKVGDA
+875 ADIDNAMKTGDA
-887 DGVARAAHTLKS
+887 ESVARAAHTLKS

-917 HSARGGDL
+917 HSARSGDL
-925 AELGNS
+925 VELPGS
-931 LTRLR
+931 LTKLR

-948 LDPSANVA
+948 LEGSAKVA

>member
-1 VFSGAPG
+1 
-8 FERQDKYRLMKRLQQ
+8 MKWLQL

-38 MASIALFVAALS
+38 TASIALLISALT
-50 QGVTTYFYSHNEA
+50 QGISAYQFERNDS
-63 YEHLDA
+63 YEHLNEVA
-69 VTRVIAGRSATAIR
+69 RVIAGRSTAAIL

-108 IDSEQRVIM
+108 IDAQKRVLM
-117 HHVGSRTLLVNTPS
+117 HYAGHKTMLMRTSSDQLT
-131 GAPNELQAWQKQA
+131 ELQQWQQQA
-144 IQSGDHQ
+144 IQSNQHQ
-151 HRFDGLTALHLV
+151 HRFDGLAALHLV
-163 HPITDQGRVIGH
+163 YPITDGGKLIGH
-175 LYVRGNLSE
+175 LYVRADLSE
-184 LQEALMVQLTILLG
+184 MKQALIMQLAILLG
-198 SSVVAL
+198 SSVL
-204 ALAYLLARRVQRQ
+204 AFTFAYLLASRVQRQ
-217 IAAPLLELVD
+217 IAGPLSELV
-227 TMQAAERGDYSR
+227 TVMSAAERGDYSK
-239 RANATT
+239 RARVTS
-245 DDEIGSLMRGFN
+245 DDEIGHLMRGFN
-257 VMLSKI
+257 GMLEQI
-263 ENRELELARQQEL
+263 ESREQELAKQQGY
-276 LEAQVDERT
+276 LEAQVAERT
-285 HSLADANRT
+285 RNLADANKT
-294 LRQAMGDSLEAC
+294 LRQAMNDSVEAC

-344 KLDPRQRRFAATI
+344 KLDSRQRRFAATI

-385 TQDLDI
+385 AQDLDI

-418 PYLHRWAR
+418 PYLHRWAK

-453 IRARAVNPSETHV
+453 VRARGVNPSDTHV
-466 SLVLDVIDTGTGI
+466 SLIIDVIDTGTGI

-507 GLAISRQLATIMGGE
+507 GLAISRQLATLMGGD
-522 ITVVSQPGQGSTFSL
+522 ITVISQAGVGSTFSL
-537 LVTLPAAPAVSSDSS
+537 SISLPAAPAITSDSS
-552 QGLLLAPGTRVL
+552 QGLMLAPGTRVL
-564 VVDDSTINME
+564 VVDDSAINVE
-574 IIASQLGAWGFV
+574 ILSSQLEAWGFV
-586 VTTAASAMEAQA
+586 VTSAASASEAQS
-598 HLNAMHAA
+598 HLEDMSRANE
-606 QALPQIIVLDW
+606 LPRIIVLDW

-627 LLGVRRRPEWKA
+627 LLGVRRMPEMKG

-647 VADDIEVELATQ
+647 VADDLESGLASQ

-673 MLRRALHEALQSTP
+673 MLRRALHEALQAKP
-687 FQEMSSAP
+687 FHEMSSAP

-751 QFDVVL
+751 DFDVVL

-771 RKLREREVAKKLEAT
+771 RKLREREDQKKKEPT

-804 AAGMNEYLAK
+804 AAGMNDYLAK

-836 KVTLDHSAIEAV
+836 KVTLDSSAIEAV
-848 RQLDPDGNDRLLAR
+848 RQLDPDGKDRLLSR

-875 ADIDNALKVGDA
+875 ADIDNGLKNGDA
-887 DGVARAAHTLKS
+887 DAVARAAHTLKS

-917 HSARGGDL
+917 HSARNGEL
-925 AELGNS
+925 ADMAGS
-931 LTRLR
+931 VTKLR

-948 LDPSANVA
+948 LDSAAKVA

>member
-1 VFSGAPG
+1 
-8 FERQDKYRLMKRLQQ
+8 MKWLQL

-38 MASIALFVAALS
+38 TATIALLISAMTQGISAYQIERNESYVHLNDVA
-50 QGVTTYFYSHNEA
+50 
-63 YEHLDA
+63 
-69 VTRVIAGRSATAIR
+69 RVIAGRSTAAIL

-108 IDSEQRVIM
+108 IDAQKRVLM
-117 HHVGSRTLLVNTPS
+117 HYAGNKTMLMRGSS
-131 GAPNELQAWQKQA
+131 DELSDLQKWQQEA
-144 IQSGDHQ
+144 IESNKHQ
-151 HRFDGLTALHLV
+151 HRFDGLKALHLV
-163 HPITDQGRVIGH
+163 YPISDGGKPIGH
-175 LYVRGNLSE
+175 LYVRADLSE
-184 LQEALMVQLTILLG
+184 MQEQLLMQLAILLG
-198 SSVVAL
+198 SSVL
-204 ALAYLLARRVQRQ
+204 AFTFAYLLASRVQRQ
-217 IAAPLLELVD
+217 IAGPLSELVKV
-227 TMQAAERGDYSR
+227 MSAAERGDYSH
-239 RANATT
+239 RAKVKS
-245 DDEIGSLMRGFN
+245 DDEIGHLMHGFN
-257 VMLSKI
+257 GMLEKI
-263 ENRELELARQQEL
+263 ESREQELAKQQGY
-276 LEAQVDERT
+276 LEAQVAERT
-285 HSLADANRT
+285 RNLADANKT
-294 LRQAMGDSLEAC
+294 LRQAMNDSVEAC
-306 RVAEAASR
+306 RIAEAASR

-385 TQDLDI
+385 AQDLDI

-418 PYLHRWAR
+418 PYLHRWAK

-453 IRARAVNPSETHV
+453 VRARGVNPSETHV
-466 SLVLDVIDTGTGI
+466 SLIIDVIDTGTGI

-507 GLAISRQLATIMGGE
+507 GLAISRQLATLMGGD
-522 ITVVSQPGQGSTFSL
+522 ITMVSQPGVGSTFSL
-537 LVTLPAAPAVSSDSS
+537 AISLPAAPAITSDSS
-552 QGLLLAPGTRVL
+552 QGLMLAPGTRVL
-564 VVDDSTINME
+564 VVDDSAINVE
-574 IIASQLGAWGFV
+574 ILASQLEAWGFV
-586 VTTAASAMEAQA
+586 VTTAASAREAQKSLEDMA
-598 HLNAMHAA
+598 RANE
-606 QALPQIIVLDW
+606 LPKIIVLDW

-627 LLGVRRRPEWKA
+627 LLGVRRLPEMRA

-647 VADDIEVELATQ
+647 VADDLEAGLATQ
-659 LAPMRRLAKPVRQS
+659 LAPLRRLAKPVRQS
-673 MLRRALHEALQSTP
+673 MLRRALHEALQATP
-687 FQEMSSAP
+687 FQEVSSAP

-751 QFDVVL
+751 DFDVVL

-771 RKLREREVAKKLEAT
+771 RKLREREEQKKKEPT

-804 AAGMNEYLAK
+804 AAGMNDYLAK

-836 KVTLDHSAIEAV
+836 KVTLDNSAIEAV
-848 RQLDPDGNDRLLAR
+848 RQLDPDGKDRLLSR

-875 ADIDNALKVGDA
+875 ADIDNGLKAGDA
-887 DGVARAAHTLKS
+887 EAVARAAHTLKS

-917 HSARGGDL
+917 HSARSG
-925 AELGNS
+925 ELTDMVNS
-931 LTRLR
+931 VTKLR

-948 LDPSANVA
+948 LDGAAKVA

>member
-1 VFSGAPG
+1 
-8 FERQDKYRLMKRLQQ
+8 MKWMQLE
-23 AHLPLRTKLIAASAL
+23 HLPLRTKLIVASAL
-38 MASIALFVAALS
+38 TACIALLIAAVT
-50 QGVTTYFYSHNEA
+50 QGVSTYQYAHKES
-63 YEHLDA
+63 YDHLHA
-69 VTRVIAGRSATAIR
+69 VARVIAGRSTAAIT

-96 LRVEPNVEEALL
+96 LRVEPDVEEAML
-108 IDSEQRVIM
+108 IDMQKRVLM
-117 HHVGSRTLLVNTPS
+117 HYAGNKTMLMRASQGEKSPI
-131 GAPNELQAWQKQA
+131 QQWQDRA
-144 IQSGDHQ
+144 FESTSHE
-151 HRFDGLTALHLV
+151 HLFDGLQALHLV
-163 HPITDQGRVIGH
+163 YPINDDGKVIGH
-175 LYVRGNLSE
+175 LYVRASLVE
-184 LQEALMVQLTILLG
+184 LKERLLVQLAILAG
-198 SSVVAL
+198 SCTL
-204 ALAYLLARRVQRQ
+204 AFTFAYMLASRVQRQ
-217 IAAPLLELVD
+217 IAEPLLELVA

-239 RANATT
+239 RAKVTT
-245 DDEIGSLMRGFN
+245 DDEIGHLMRGFN
-257 VMLSKI
+257 VMLEQVES
-263 ENRELELARQQEL
+263 REQELAKQHGY
-276 LEAQVDERT
+276 LEAQVAERT
-285 HSLADANRT
+285 RSLADANKT
-294 LRQAMGDSLEAC
+294 LRQAMSDSVEAC

-344 KLDPRQRRFAATI
+344 KLDARQRRFAATI

-385 TQDLDI
+385 AQDLDI
-391 RQVVEEVIDLFAQR
+391 RQVIEEVIDLFAQR

-418 PYLHRWAR
+418 PYLHRWGR

-453 IRARAVNPSETHV
+453 VRARSVNPSETHV
-466 SLVLDVIDTGTGI
+466 SLIIDVEDTGTGI

-507 GLAISRQLATIMGGE
+507 GLAISRQLATLMGGD
-522 ITVVSQPGQGSTFSL
+522 ITVVSQPGVGSTFSL
-537 LVTLPAAPAVSSDSS
+537 SISLPAAPAITSDSS
-552 QGLLLAPGTRVL
+552 QGLMLAPGTRVL
-564 VVDDSTINME
+564 VVDDSTINVE
-574 IIASQLGAWGFV
+574 ILSSQLEAWGFV
-586 VTTAASAMEAQA
+586 VTSASSAREAQE
-598 HLNAMHAA
+598 HLEAMQAA
-606 QALPQIIVLDW
+606 DAPPQIIVLDW

-627 LLGVRRRPEWKA
+627 LLSLRRRPVWKS

-647 VADDIEVELATQ
+647 VADDIDASLATQ
-659 LAPMRRLAKPVRQS
+659 LTPMRRLAKPVRQS
-673 MLRRALHEALQSTP
+673 MLRRALHEALQAVP
-687 FQEMSSAP
+687 FHEVSSAP

-751 QFDVVL
+751 DFDVVL

-771 RKLREREVAKKLEAT
+771 RKLREREELKKKEPT

-804 AAGMNEYLAK
+804 AAGMNDYLAK

-836 KVTLDHSAIEAV
+836 KVTLDNAAIEAV
-848 RQLDPDGNDRLLAR
+848 RQLDPDGKDRLLSR

-875 ADIDNALKVGDA
+875 ADIDNGLKSGDA
-887 DGVARAAHTLKS
+887 EAIARAAHTLKS

-904 GATNVAAIARQIE
+904 GATGVAAIARQIE
-917 HSARGGDL
+917 TSARAGEIADL
-925 AELGNS
+925 AAS
-931 LTRLR
+931 VTKLR

-948 LDPSANVA
+948 LDNSAKVA

>member
-1 VFSGAPG
+1 
-8 FERQDKYRLMKRLQQ
+8 MNRLQL

-38 MASIALFVAALS
+38 TASLALLIAALT
-50 QGVTTYFYSHNEA
+50 QGISSYFYSHNEA
-63 YEHLDA
+63 YEHVNA
-69 VTRVIAGRSATAIR
+69 VAHVVVGRSSTAIQ
-83 SQDFGQAEALVSA
+83 SQDFNQAEALVSA
-96 LRVEPNVEEALL
+96 LRVEPNVEEAMLV
-108 IDSEQRVIM
+108 DSHQRVLM
-117 HHVGSRTLLVNTPS
+117 HYAGSKTMLMARPGGQPTDIQRWQQ
-131 GAPNELQAWQKQA
+131 QAMLA
-144 IQSGDHQ
+144 SDHQ

-163 HPITDQGRVIGH
+163 YPITEQGQVIGH
-175 LYVRGNLSE
+175 LYVRANLSE
-184 LQEALMVQLTILLG
+184 LQEKLLVQMGFLLG
-198 SSVVAL
+198 SSVAAL
-204 ALAYLLARRVQRQ
+204 AMAYLMARRVQRQ
-217 IAAPLLELVD
+217 IASPLLHLVD
-227 TMQAAERGDYSR
+227 VMSAAERGDYSK
-239 RANATT
+239 RASVTT
-245 DDEIGSLMRGFN
+245 DDEIGHLMRGFN
-257 VMLSKI
+257 VMLGQI
-263 ENRELELARQQEL
+263 GNREQELGKQQEI

-285 HSLADANRT
+285 KSLAEANRT
-294 LRQAMGDSLEAC
+294 LRQAMNDSVEAC

-385 TQDLDI
+385 AQDLDI

-418 PYLHRWAR
+418 PYLHRWAK

-453 IRARAVNPSETHV
+453 VRARGVNPSETHV
-466 SLVLDVIDTGTGI
+466 SLVIDVVDTGTGI

-507 GLAISRQLATIMGGE
+507 GLAISRQLATLMGGD

-537 LVTLPAAPAVSSDSS
+537 SITLPAAPAMTSDSA
-552 QGLLLAPGTRVL
+552 QGLMLAPGTRVL
-564 VVDDSTINME
+564 VVDDSAINVE
-574 IIASQLGAWGFV
+574 ILGSQLEAWGFL
-586 VTTAASAMEAQA
+586 VTAAASAMDAQA
-598 HLNAMHAA
+598 HLQNM
-606 QALPQIIVLDW
+606 QAEGLPPQIIVLDW

-627 LLGVRRRPEWKA
+627 LLGVRRRPEWKS

-647 VADDIEVELATQ
+647 VADDLEAGLAGQ

-673 MLRRALHEALQSTP
+673 MLRRALHEALQATP
-687 FQEMSSAP
+687 FQEVSSAP

-751 QFDVVL
+751 DFDVVL

-771 RKLREREVAKKLEAT
+771 RKLREREVAKKKEAT

-804 AAGMNEYLAK
+804 AAGMNDYLAK

-836 KVTLDHSAIEAV
+836 KITLDHSAIEAV
-848 RQLDPDGNDRLLAR
+848 RQLDPDGNDRLLSR

-875 ADIDNALKVGDA
+875 ADIDNAMKTSDA
-887 DGVARAAHTLKS
+887 EGVARAAHTLKS

-925 AELGNS
+925 NDLAS
-931 LTRLR
+931 SVTKLR

-948 LDPSANVA
+948 LDSSEKVA

>member
-1 VFSGAPG
+1 
-8 FERQDKYRLMKRLQQ
+8 MKWMQL
-23 AHLPLRTKLIAASAL
+23 AHLPLRTKLIVASAL
-38 MASIALFVAALS
+38 TACIALLIAAVT
-50 QGVTTYFYSHNEA
+50 QGVSTYQYAHKES
-63 YEHLDA
+63 YEHLHA
-69 VTRVIAGRSATAIR
+69 VARVIAGRSTAAIT
-83 SQDFGQAEALVSA
+83 SQDFGQAESLVSA
-96 LRVEPNVEEALL
+96 LRVEPDVEEAML
-108 IDSEQRVIM
+108 IDTQKRVLMHYAGNKTMLMRAGEQALSPIQQWQ
-117 HHVGSRTLLVNTPS
+117 
-131 GAPNELQAWQKQA
+131 EQAFL
-144 IQSGDHQ
+144 SSTHE
-151 HRFDGLTALHLV
+151 HLFDGLQALHLV
-163 HPITDQGRVIGH
+163 YPISDEGNVIGH
-175 LYVRGNLSE
+175 LYVRANLIE
-184 LQEALMVQLTILLG
+184 LKERLLVQLAILFG
-198 SSVVAL
+198 SCTL
-204 ALAYLLARRVQRQ
+204 AFTFAYMLASRVQRQ
-217 IAAPLLELVD
+217 IAEPLLELVA
-227 TMQAAERGDYSR
+227 TMQAAERGDYTR
-239 RANATT
+239 RAKVTT
-245 DDEIGSLMRGFN
+245 DDEIGHLMRGFN
-257 VMLSKI
+257 VMLEQV
-263 ENRELELARQQEL
+263 ENREQELAKQHGY
-276 LEAQVDERT
+276 LEAQVAERT
-285 HSLADANRT
+285 RSLADANKT
-294 LRQAMGDSLEAC
+294 LRQAMSDSVEAC
-306 RVAEAASR
+306 RIAEAASR

-344 KLDPRQRRFAATI
+344 KLDARQRRFAATI

-385 TQDLDI
+385 AQDLDI
-391 RQVVEEVIDLFAQR
+391 RQVIEEVIDLFAQR

-453 IRARAVNPSETHV
+453 VRARSVNPSETHV
-466 SLVLDVIDTGTGI
+466 SLIIDVVDTGTGI

-507 GLAISRQLATIMGGE
+507 GLAISRQLATLMGGD
-522 ITVVSQPGQGSTFSL
+522 ITVVSQPGVGSTFSL
-537 LVTLPAAPAVSSDSS
+537 GITLPAAPAITSDSS
-552 QGLLLAPGTRVL
+552 QGLMLSPGTRVL
-564 VVDDSTINME
+564 IVDDSTINVE
-574 IIASQLGAWGFV
+574 ILSSQLEAWGFV
-586 VTTAASAMEAQA
+586 VTAAASAMEAQQ
-598 HLNAMHAA
+598 HLEAMQAA
-606 QALPQIIVLDW
+606 NTPPKIIVLDW

-627 LLGVRRRPEWKA
+627 LTGVRTRPEWRS

-647 VADDIEVELATQ
+647 VADDLETSLATQ
-659 LAPMRRLAKPVRQS
+659 LSPMRRLAKPVRQS
-673 MLRRALHEALQSTP
+673 MLRRALHEALQAVP
-687 FQEMSSAP
+687 FHEMSSAP

-739 NGVEALDALEKQ
+739 NGVEALDALDKQ
-751 QFDVVL
+751 DFDVVL

-771 RKLREREVAKKLEAT
+771 RKLRERELAKKKEPT

-804 AAGMNEYLAK
+804 ASGMNDYLAK

-825 LPSKVSRSAAN
+825 LPSNVSRSAAN
-836 KVTLDHSAIEAV
+836 KVTLDQNAIEAV
-848 RQLDPDGNDRLLAR
+848 RQLDPDGKDRLLGR

-875 ADIDNALKVGDA
+875 ADIDNGMKVGDSEA
-887 DGVARAAHTLKS
+887 IARAAHTLKS

-917 HSARGGDL
+917 HAARSGDIADL
-925 AELGNS
+925 AGS
-931 LTRLR
+931 VTKLR

-948 LDPSANVA
+948 LDNSAKVA

>member
-1 VFSGAPG
+1 
-8 FERQDKYRLMKRLQQ
+8 MNRLQF
-23 AHLPLRTKLIAASAL
+23 AHLPLRTKLVAASAL
-38 MASIALFVAALS
+38 TASIALFIAALT
-50 QGVTTYFYSHNEA
+50 QGISSYIYSHTEA
-63 YEHLDA
+63 YDHLA
-69 VTRVIAGRSATAIR
+69 SVARVVAGRSAAAIQ
-83 SQDFGQAEALVSA
+83 SQEFNQAEALVSA
-96 LRVEPNVEEALL
+96 LRVEPNVEEAML
-108 IDSEQRVIM
+108 IDSTKRVLM
-117 HHVGSRTLLVNTPS
+117 HYAGSKTMLISNSPDALSP
-131 GAPNELQAWQKQA
+131 LQKWQADA
-144 IQSGDHQ
+144 IASNQHQ
-151 HRFDGLTALHLV
+151 HRFDGLSALHLV
-163 HPITDQGRVIGH
+163 YPITDNGAVIGH
-175 LYVRGNLSE
+175 LYVRANLTE
-184 LQEALMVQLTILLG
+184 LQEKLFMQLAVLLG

-204 ALAYLLARRVQRQ
+204 AIAYLMARRVQRQ
-217 IAAPLLELVD
+217 IGTPLMRLVE

-239 RANATT
+239 RAEVTSE
-245 DDEIGSLMRGFN
+245 DEIGSLMRGFN
-257 VMLSKI
+257 VMVGTI
-263 ENRELELARQQEL
+263 HQREQELARQQEL
-276 LEAQVDERT
+276 LEAQVEERT
-285 HSLADANRT
+285 RSLAEANRT
-294 LRQAMGDSLEAC
+294 LRQAMNDSVEAC
-306 RVAEAASR
+306 RTAEAASK

-385 TQDLDI
+385 SQDLDI

-453 IRARAVNPSETHV
+453 LRARGVSPSETHV
-466 SLVLDVIDTGTGI
+466 NLVIDVVDTGTGI

-507 GLAISRQLATIMGGE
+507 GLAISRQLATLMGGD
-522 ITVVSQPGQGSTFSL
+522 ITVLSQPGQGSTFSL
-537 LVTLPAAPAVSSDSS
+537 SVSLPAAPATATDST
-552 QGLLLAPGTRVL
+552 QGLLAPGTRVL
-564 VVDDSTINME
+564 VVDDSAINRE
-574 IIASQLGAWGFV
+574 ILGSQLEAWGFV
-586 VTTAASAMEAQA
+586 VTSAGSARDAQA
-598 HLNAMHAA
+598 QLNAA
-606 QALPQIIVLDW
+606 QTANALPQIIVLDW

-627 LLGVRRRPEWKA
+627 LLGVRRRPEFKA

-647 VADDIEVELATQ
+647 VADDLEVGLAAELSP
-659 LAPMRRLAKPVRQS
+659 LRRLAKPVRQS
-673 MLRRALHEALQSTP
+673 MLRRALHEALQATP
-687 FQEMSSAP
+687 FQDISSAP

-751 QFDVVL
+751 DFDVVL

-771 RKLREREVAKKLEAT
+771 RKLRERETVKKKEPT

-804 AAGMNEYLAK
+804 AAGMNDYLAK

-825 LPSKVSRSAAN
+825 LPSKVSRSAMN
-836 KVTLDHSAIEAV
+836 KVTLDHAAIDAV

-875 ADIDNALKVGDA
+875 ADIDMGMKNGDA
-887 DGVARAAHTLKS
+887 EAVARAAHTLKS

-917 HSARGGDL
+917 HSARSG
-925 AELGNS
+925 ELTELPTS
-931 LTRLR
+931 VTKLR

-948 LDPSANVA
+948 LENSAKVA

>member
-1 VFSGAPG
+1 
-8 FERQDKYRLMKRLQQ
+8 MKWLQL

-38 MASIALFVAALS
+38 TASIALLIAALT
-50 QGVTTYFYSHNEA
+50 QGISSYKYSHNEA
-63 YEHLDA
+63 YEHLHA
-69 VTRVIAGRSATAIR
+69 VARTIAGRSTAAIQ

-108 IDSEQRVIM
+108 IDSQKRVLM
-117 HHVGSRTLLVNTPS
+117 HYAGNKTMLMRTRSGELTPI
-131 GAPNELQAWQKQA
+131 QQWQQQA
-144 IQSGDHQ
+144 IQSSEHQ
-151 HRFDGLTALHLV
+151 HRFDGLTALHV
-163 HPITDQGRVIGH
+163 VYPITDGGKLIGH
-175 LYVRGNLSE
+175 LYVRANLSE
-184 LQEALMVQLTILLG
+184 LKEQLMVQLGIMLG
-198 SSVVAL
+198 SSVL
-204 ALAYLLARRVQRQ
+204 AFAFAYLLASRVQRQ
-217 IAAPLLELVD
+217 IALPLQNLVE

-239 RANATT
+239 RAQVTS
-245 DDEIGSLMRGFN
+245 DDEIGHAMRGFN
-257 VMLSKI
+257 MMLGQI
-263 ENRELELARQQEL
+263 ESREQDLARQQGY
-276 LEAQVDERT
+276 LEAQVAERT
-285 HSLADANRT
+285 RNLADANKT
-294 LRQAMGDSLEAC
+294 LRQAMNDSVEAC
-306 RVAEAASR
+306 RIAEAASR

-385 TQDLDI
+385 AQDLDI
-391 RQVVEEVIDLFAQR
+391 RQVIEEVIDLFAQR

-453 IRARAVNPSETHV
+453 VRARGVNPSETHV
-466 SLVLDVIDTGTGI
+466 SLVIDVVDTGTGI

-507 GLAISRQLATIMGGE
+507 GLAISRQLATLMGGD
-522 ITVVSQPGQGSTFSL
+522 IKVVSQPGVGSTFSL
-537 LVTLPAAPAVSSDSS
+537 AISLPAAPATASDSS
-552 QGLLLAPGTRVL
+552 QGLLLSPGSRVL
-564 VVDDSTINME
+564 VVDDSAINVE
-574 IIASQLGAWGFV
+574 ILTSQLEAWGFIV
-586 VTTAASAMEAQA
+586 LAAASAAEAQK
-598 HLNAMHAA
+598 HLDELQAA
-606 QALPQIIVLDW
+606 NTPPKLIVLDW

-627 LLGVRRRPEWKA
+627 LLDVRRHPDWKS

-647 VADDIEVELATQ
+647 VADDLETSLAMQ
-659 LAPMRRLAKPVRQS
+659 LSPMRRLAKPVRQS
-673 MLRRALHEALQSTP
+673 MLRRALHEALQATP
-687 FQEMSSAP
+687 FQDISSAP

-751 QFDVVL
+751 DFDVVL

-771 RKLREREVAKKLEAT
+771 RKLRERELLKKKEPT

-804 AAGMNEYLAK
+804 AAGMNDYLAK
-814 PFTLAQLRNIL
+814 PFTLAQLRNLL

-836 KVTLDHSAIEAV
+836 KVTLDNSAIDAV
-848 RQLDPDGNDRLLAR
+848 RQLDPDGSDRLLSR

-875 ADIDNALKVGDA
+875 ADIDNGLKAGDA
-887 DGVARAAHTLKS
+887 EAIARAAHTLKS

-917 HSARGGDL
+917 TSARGGDI
-925 AELGNS
+925 AELAGS
-931 LTRLR
+931 VTKLK

-948 LDPSANVA
+948 LDHSVKVA

>member
-1 VFSGAPG
+1 
-8 FERQDKYRLMKRLQQ
+8 MKWMQL
-23 AHLPLRTKLIAASAL
+23 AHLPLRTKLIVASAL
-38 MASIALFVAALS
+38 TACIALLIAAVT
-50 QGVTTYFYSHNEA
+50 QGVSTYQYAHKES
-63 YEHLDA
+63 YEHLHA
-69 VTRVIAGRSATAIR
+69 VARVIAGRSTAAIT
-83 SQDFGQAEALVSA
+83 SQDFGQAESLVSA
-96 LRVEPNVEEALL
+96 LRVEPDVEEAML
-108 IDSEQRVIM
+108 IDTQKRVLMHYAGNKTMLMRAGEQALSPIQQWQ
-117 HHVGSRTLLVNTPS
+117 
-131 GAPNELQAWQKQA
+131 EQAFL
-144 IQSGDHQ
+144 SSTHE
-151 HRFDGLTALHLV
+151 HLFDGLQALHLV
-163 HPITDQGRVIGH
+163 YPISDEGNVIGH
-175 LYVRGNLSE
+175 LYVRANLIE
-184 LQEALMVQLTILLG
+184 LKERLLVQLAILFG
-198 SSVVAL
+198 SCTL
-204 ALAYLLARRVQRQ
+204 AFTFAYMLASRVQRQ
-217 IAAPLLELVD
+217 IAEPLLELVA
-227 TMQAAERGDYSR
+227 TMQAAERGDYTR
-239 RANATT
+239 RAKVTT
-245 DDEIGSLMRGFN
+245 DDEIGHLMRGFN
-257 VMLSKI
+257 VMLEQV
-263 ENRELELARQQEL
+263 ENREQELAKQHGY
-276 LEAQVDERT
+276 LEAQVAERT
-285 HSLADANRT
+285 RSLADANKT
-294 LRQAMGDSLEAC
+294 LRQAMSDSVEAC
-306 RVAEAASR
+306 RIAEAASR

-344 KLDPRQRRFAATI
+344 KLDARQRRFAATI

-385 TQDLDI
+385 AQDLDI
-391 RQVVEEVIDLFAQR
+391 RQVIEEVIDLFAQR

-453 IRARAVNPSETHV
+453 VRARSVNPSETHV
-466 SLVLDVIDTGTGI
+466 SLIIDVVDTGTGI

-507 GLAISRQLATIMGGE
+507 GLAISRQLATLMGGD
-522 ITVVSQPGQGSTFSL
+522 ITVVSQPGVGSTFSL
-537 LVTLPAAPAVSSDSS
+537 GITLPAAPAITSDSS
-552 QGLLLAPGTRVL
+552 QGLMLSPGTRVL
-564 VVDDSTINME
+564 IVDDSTINVE
-574 IIASQLGAWGFV
+574 ILSSQLEAWGFV
-586 VTTAASAMEAQA
+586 VTAAASAMEAQQ
-598 HLNAMHAA
+598 HLEAMQAA
-606 QALPQIIVLDW
+606 NTPPKIIVLDW

-627 LLGVRRRPEWKA
+627 LTGVRTRPEWRS

-647 VADDIEVELATQ
+647 VADDLETSLATQ
-659 LAPMRRLAKPVRQS
+659 LSPMRRLAKPVRQS
-673 MLRRALHEALQSTP
+673 MLRRALHEALQAVP
-687 FQEMSSAP
+687 FHEMSSAP

-739 NGVEALDALEKQ
+739 NGVEALDALDKQ
-751 QFDVVL
+751 DFDVVL

-771 RKLREREVAKKLEAT
+771 RKLRERELAKKKEPT

-804 AAGMNEYLAK
+804 ASGMNDYLAK

-836 KVTLDHSAIEAV
+836 KVTLDQNAIEAV
-848 RQLDPDGNDRLLAR
+848 RQLDPDGKDRLLGR

-875 ADIDNALKVGDA
+875 ADIDNGMKVGDSEA
-887 DGVARAAHTLKS
+887 IARAAHTLKS

-917 HSARGGDL
+917 HAARSGDIADL
-925 AELGNS
+925 AGS
-931 LTRLR
+931 VTKLR

-948 LDPSANVA
+948 LDNSAKVA

>member
-1 VFSGAPG
+1 
-8 FERQDKYRLMKRLQQ
+8 MKRLQF
-23 AHLPLRTKLIAASAL
+23 AHLPLRTKLVAASAL
-38 MASIALFVAALS
+38 TASIALLIAALT
-50 QGVTTYFYSHNEA
+50 QGVTSYFYSHSEA
-63 YEHLDA
+63 YEHLHA
-69 VTRVIAGRSATAIR
+69 VARVIAGRSTTAIQ

-108 IDSEQRVIM
+108 IDRQNRVLM
-117 HHVGSRTLLVNTPS
+117 HYAGSKTLLIASKPGELTPV
-131 GAPNELQAWQKQA
+131 QKWQHDA
-144 IQSGDHQ
+144 IQSGTHQ

-163 HPITDQGRVIGH
+163 YPITDQGKLIGH
-175 LYVRGNLSE
+175 LYVRANLVE
-184 LQEALMVQLTILLG
+184 LQEKILVELGILLG
-198 SSVVAL
+198 SSGIAL
-204 ALAYLLARRVQRQ
+204 GLAYLLARRVQRQ
-217 IAAPLLELVD
+217 IASPLLNLVE

-239 RANATT
+239 RADVTS
-245 DDEIGSLMRGFN
+245 DDEIGSLMHGYN
-257 VMLSKI
+257 GMLAKI
-263 ENRELELARQQEL
+263 EQREVELARQHEL
-276 LEAQVDERT
+276 AEAQVVERT
-285 HSLADANRT
+285 KSLAEANKT
-294 LRQAMGDSLEAC
+294 LRQAMNDSVEAC
-306 RVAEAASR
+306 RIAEAASK

-385 TQDLDI
+385 AQDLDI

-418 PYLHRWAR
+418 PYLHRWAK

-453 IRARAVNPSETHV
+453 IRARGVTPSETHV
-466 SLVLDVIDTGTGI
+466 SLVIDVVDTGTGI

-507 GLAISRQLATIMGGE
+507 GLAISRQLATLMGGD
-522 ITVVSQPGQGSTFSL
+522 ITVVSQPGVGSTFSL
-537 LVTLPAAPAVSSDSS
+537 AITLPAAPAIASDSS
-552 QGLLLAPGTRVL
+552 QGLMLAPGTRVL
-564 VVDDSTINME
+564 VVDDSAINVE
-574 IIASQLGAWGFV
+574 ILGSQLEAWGFI
-586 VTTAASAMEAQA
+586 VTTAASALEAQM
-598 HLNAMHAA
+598 HLDAL
-606 QALPQIIVLDW
+606 QAENTPPKIIVLDW

-627 LLGVRRRPEWKA
+627 LLDVRRNPQWKS

-647 VADDIEVELATQ
+647 VADDIEGGLVTQ
-659 LAPMRRLAKPVRQS
+659 LAPMRRLSKPVRQS
-673 MLRRALHEALQSTP
+673 MLRRALHEALQATP
-687 FQEMSSAP
+687 FHDVSSAP

-751 QFDVVL
+751 EFDVVL

-771 RKLREREVAKKLEAT
+771 RKLREREVARKLEPT

-804 AAGMNEYLAK
+804 AAGMNDYLAK
-814 PFTLAQLRNIL
+814 PFTLAQLRNLL

-836 KVTLDHSAIEAV
+836 KVTLDHSAIDAV
-848 RQLDPDGNDRLLAR
+848 RQLDPDGQDRLLSR

-875 ADIDNALKVGDA
+875 ADMENALKVGNTEN
-887 DGVARAAHTLKS
+887 VARAAHTLKS

-917 HSARGGDL
+917 HLARGGDITDL
-925 AELGNS
+925 PAAM
-931 LTRLR
+931 TKLR

-948 LDPSANVA
+948 LDNARVA

>member
-1 VFSGAPG
+1 
-8 FERQDKYRLMKRLQQ
+8 MKWMQL
-23 AHLPLRTKLIAASAL
+23 AHLPLRTKLIVASAL
-38 MASIALFVAALS
+38 TACIALLIAAVT
-50 QGVTTYFYSHNEA
+50 QGVSTYQYAHKES
-63 YEHLDA
+63 YEHLHA
-69 VTRVIAGRSATAIR
+69 VARVIAGRSTAAIT
-83 SQDFGQAEALVSA
+83 SQDFGQAESLVSA
-96 LRVEPNVEEALL
+96 LRVEPDVEEAML
-108 IDSEQRVIM
+108 IDTQKRVLMHYAGNKTMLMRAGEQALSPIQQWQ
-117 HHVGSRTLLVNTPS
+117 
-131 GAPNELQAWQKQA
+131 EQAFL
-144 IQSGDHQ
+144 SSTHE
-151 HRFDGLTALHLV
+151 HLFDGLQALHLV
-163 HPITDQGRVIGH
+163 YPISDEGNVIGH
-175 LYVRGNLSE
+175 LYVRANLIE
-184 LQEALMVQLTILLG
+184 LKERLLVQLAILFG
-198 SSVVAL
+198 SCTL
-204 ALAYLLARRVQRQ
+204 AFTFAYMLASRVQRQ
-217 IAAPLLELVD
+217 IAEPLLELVA
-227 TMQAAERGDYSR
+227 TMQAAERGDYTR
-239 RANATT
+239 RAKVTT
-245 DDEIGSLMRGFN
+245 DDEIGHLMRGFN
-257 VMLSKI
+257 VMLEQV
-263 ENRELELARQQEL
+263 ENREQELAKQHGY
-276 LEAQVDERT
+276 LEAQVAERT
-285 HSLADANRT
+285 RSLADANKT
-294 LRQAMGDSLEAC
+294 LRLDMSDSVEAC
-306 RVAEAASR
+306 RIAEAASR

-344 KLDPRQRRFAATI
+344 KLDARQRRFAATI

-385 TQDLDI
+385 AQDLDI
-391 RQVVEEVIDLFAQR
+391 RQVIEEVIDLFAQR

-453 IRARAVNPSETHV
+453 VRARSVNPSETHV
-466 SLVLDVIDTGTGI
+466 SLIIDVVDTGTGI

-507 GLAISRQLATIMGGE
+507 GLAISRQLATLMGGD
-522 ITVVSQPGQGSTFSL
+522 ITVVSQPGVGSTFSL
-537 LVTLPAAPAVSSDSS
+537 GITLPAAPAITSDSS
-552 QGLLLAPGTRVL
+552 QGLMLSPGTRVL
-564 VVDDSTINME
+564 IVDDSTINVE
-574 IIASQLGAWGFV
+574 ILSSQLEAWGFV
-586 VTTAASAMEAQA
+586 VTAAASAMEAQQ
-598 HLNAMHAA
+598 HLEAMQAA
-606 QALPQIIVLDW
+606 NTPPKIIVLDW

-627 LLGVRRRPEWKA
+627 LTGVRTRPEWRS

-647 VADDIEVELATQ
+647 VADDLETSLATQ
-659 LAPMRRLAKPVRQS
+659 LSPMRRLAKPVRQS
-673 MLRRALHEALQSTP
+673 MLRRALHEALQAVP
-687 FQEMSSAP
+687 FHEMSSAP

-739 NGVEALDALEKQ
+739 NGVEALDALDKQ
-751 QFDVVL
+751 DFDVVL

-771 RKLREREVAKKLEAT
+771 RKLRERELAKKKEPT

-804 AAGMNEYLAK
+804 ASGMNDYLAK

-825 LPSKVSRSAAN
+825 LPSNVSRSAAN
-836 KVTLDHSAIEAV
+836 KVTLDQNAIEAV
-848 RQLDPDGNDRLLAR
+848 RQLDPDGKDRLLGR

-875 ADIDNALKVGDA
+875 ADIDNGMKVGDSEA
-887 DGVARAAHTLKS
+887 IARAAHTLKS

-917 HSARGGDL
+917 HAARSGDIADL
-925 AELGNS
+925 AGS
-931 LTRLR
+931 VTKLR

-948 LDPSANVA
+948 LDNSAKVA